1 LQRWKAG
8 SRFLRVRWSLK
19 VAEIFR
25 MIRMSQTS
33 IAKAQPRLA
42 QIVHAEVIAH
52 PVEIAADAVDVQVV
66 VEVDAAG
73 VAVVTAAAAVDGM
86 VVADTAGDATKA
98 RPRTSLRRFG
108 H

>member
-25 MIRMSQTS
+25 MTRMSRTS
-33 IAKAQPRLA
+33 IAKAQRRLA

-52 PVEIAADAVDVQVV
+52 RGEIAADAVDVQVV
-66 VEVDAAG
+66 AEVEVDAAG
-73 VAVVTAAAAVDGM
+73 VAVVTAAEAVDGM
-86 VVADTAGDATKA
+86 VVADTAGDATKTPA
-98 RPRTSLRRFG
+98 TNFAT
-108 H
+108 